1 MNGDPVARP
10 GPVVRKTAGDP
21 VMRPARTMLASL
33 AALAVL
39 ATAAAPVLADYTY
52 GCTLPMIPQPESLRG
67 ESFDARGLVM
77 FIQER
82 GLIEIKSDKQKTLQ
96 VRSTFAILGPGG
108 REKMTQGTGDT
119 VEISVGRHPIARASG
134 DVFPKLRTALE
145 RIYGRSQFVLRS
157 VTTVDHDKSVSS
169 GDALVLTLEFVNAK
183 PAAGEPVNSH
193 KLAFFM
199 GAGEGDPLTSR
210 PQH

>member
-1 MNGDPVARP
+1 
-10 GPVVRKTAGDP
+10 
-21 VMRPARTMLASL
+21 
-33 AALAVL
+33 
-39 ATAAAPVLADYTY
+39 
-52 GCTLPMIPQPESLRG
+52 
-67 ESFDARGLVM
+67 
-77 FIQER
+77 
-82 GLIEIKSDKQKTLQ
+82 
-96 VRSTFAILGPGG
+96 
-108 REKMTQGTGDT
+108 

-157 VTTVDHDKSVSS
+157 VTTGDHDKSVSS